1 MNKKIILKSK
11 IAIFFIVLF
20 AGIIVT
26 PSVITLVDKDQD
38 ITIFLNLS
46 EEEENTK
53 HVKVAELKAHP
64 NEDYTSFLYK
74 KIQKKKNVSFQSKNY
89 VSQYPKILTP
99 PPEFFTA

>member
-1 MNKKIILKSK
+1 M
-11 IAIFFIVLF
+11 
-20 AGIIVT
+20 VT
-26 PSVITLVDKDQD
+26 PSIIALVDKDQD

-74 KIQKKKNVSFQSKNY
+74 KIQKKKNVSFLSKNY

>member
-1 MNKKIILKSK
+1 MKSK
-11 IAIFFIVLF
+11 IAIFFFVLF

-26 PSVITLVDKDQD
+26 PSIITLVDKDQD

-74 KIQKKKNVSFQSKNY
+74 KIQKKKNVSFLSKNY

-99 PPEFFTA
+99 PPELFTA

>member
-1 MNKKIILKSK
+1 M
-11 IAIFFIVLF
+11 
-20 AGIIVT
+20 GIIVT

-53 HVKVAELKAHP
+53 HVKMGELKAHP
-64 NEDYTSFLYK
+64 NNYETSFLYK
-74 KIQKKKNVSFQSKNY
+74 TIQKKKNVRFQSKNY

-99 PPEFFTA
+99 PPEFFTI

>member
-1 MNKKIILKSK
+1 MKSK
-11 IAIFFIVLF
+11 VAIFFVVLF
-20 AGIIVT
+20 AGIIVAPT
-26 PSVITLVDKDQD
+26 VITLVDKNQD
-38 ITIFLNLS
+38 ITIFLSLS

-64 NEDYTSFLYK
+64 NKDYISFLYK
-74 KIQKKKNVSFQSKNY
+74 TIQKKKNVRFQSKNY

>member
-1 MNKKIILKSK
+1 M
-11 IAIFFIVLF
+11 
-20 AGIIVT
+20 VT
-26 PSVITLVDKDQD
+26 PSIITLVDKDQD

-74 KIQKKKNVSFQSKNY
+74 KIQKKKNVSFLSKNY

>member
-1 MNKKIILKSK
+1 MKSK

-20 AGIIVT
+20 TGIIIT
-26 PSVITLVDKDQD
+26 PSIITLVDKDQD

-74 KIQKKKNVSFQSKNY
+74 KIQKKNY

-99 PPEFFTA
+99 PPELLIA

>member
-1 MNKKIILKSK
+1 MKSK

-20 AGIIVT
+20 TGIIIT
-26 PSVITLVDKDQD
+26 PSIITLVDKDQD

-74 KIQKKKNVSFQSKNY
+74 KIQKKKNVRFLSKNY

-99 PPEFFTA
+99 PPELLIA

>member
-1 MNKKIILKSK
+1 MKSK
-11 IAIFFIVLF
+11 IAIFFFVLF

-26 PSVITLVDKDQD
+26 PSIITLVDKDQD

-74 KIQKKKNVSFQSKNY
+74 KIQKKKNVSFLSKNY

>member
-1 MNKKIILKSK
+1 MKSK
-11 IAIFFIVLF
+11 IAIFFFVLF

-26 PSVITLVDKDQD
+26 PSIITLVDKDQD

-64 NEDYTSFLYK
+64 NEDYTSFLY
-74 KIQKKKNVSFQSKNY
+74 
-89 VSQYPKILTP
+89 
-99 PPEFFTA
+99 

>member
-1 MNKKIILKSK
+1 MKSK
-11 IAIFFIVLF
+11 IAIFFFVLF
-20 AGIIVT
+20 ASIIVT
-26 PSVITLVDKDQD
+26 PSIITLVDKDQD

-74 KIQKKKNVSFQSKNY
+74 KIQKKKNVSFLSKNY

>member
-1 MNKKIILKSK
+1 MKSK

>member
-1 MNKKIILKSK
+1 MNKKNILKSK
-11 IAIFFIVLF
+11 IAIFFVVLF

-99 PPEFFTA
+99 PPEFFIA

>member
-1 MNKKIILKSK
+1 MKSK
-11 IAIFFIVLF
+11 IAIFFFVLF

-26 PSVITLVDKDQD
+26 PSIIALVDKDQD

-74 KIQKKKNVSFQSKNY
+74 KIQKKKNVSFLSKNY